1 MQKKISIIISSLLL
15 GACASPVTRLEPVP
29 ATENISQ
36 LCIKENKEVF
46 MEDFLPEVRSQIEA
60 RNIKTQLLN
69 PNATCEYIMI
79 YDAQW
84 SWDWFWTW
92 SVYLSM
98 AEFSVTKNDHQIGM
112 ASYTAALGPSAI
124 GRTKNKIRPLLI
136 EMFRK

>member
-1 MQKKISIIISSLLL
+1 MIKIAIIAASILL
-15 GACASPVTRLEPVP
+15 GACASPVARIEPVS
-29 ATENISQ
+29 ATENISR
-36 LCIKENKEVF
+36 LCIKENKKVF
-46 MEDFLPEVRSQIEA
+46 SEDFLPEVRSQIEE
-60 RNIKTQLLN
+60 RNIKTELLN
-69 PNATCEYIMI
+69 STGDCEYIMS

-98 AEFSVTKNDHQIGM
+98 AEFSVTKGNHQIGM

-136 EMFRK
+136 ELFRK